1 MGTTLRVTGMTCEGC
16 EEVVETALQMAGD
29 VESAD
34 ADHETNEAT
43 VEGNPSVDELVE
55 KVSLAGYDAQAA

>member
-16 EEVVETALQMAGD
+16 EDVVETALEMAGD

-34 ADHETNEAT
+34 ADHEANEAT
-43 VEGNPSVDELVE
+43 IEGNPSVDELVE
-55 KVSLAGYDAQAA
+55 KVALAGYDAQAS